1 MPSNFY
7 AKRKLTIDTVTWTAV
22 VAPIDCDSLA
32 MRNDTASTK
41 IRTDSADPNT
51 EDTIGA
57 GVQEG
62 IIAPIHE
69 PAPFPVRFK
78 NGDTICYLQAVSGT
92 GPVIL
97 TFVR

>member
-1 MPSNFY
+1 MPNNFY
-7 AKRKLTIDTVTWTAV
+7 AKRKLSIDTVTWTAV
-22 VAPIDCDSLA
+22 ATPIDCDSLA
-32 MRNDTASTK
+32 IRNDSGATK

-51 EDTIGA
+51 EDTIAA

-62 IIAPIHE
+62 IVAPIHE

-78 NGDTICYLQAVSGT
+78 TGDIICYLQAVSGT